1 MCAVERLSA
10 RESNRAC
17 AMADV
22 RCRTYRTVA
31 RSVQAAP
38 LRASPV
44 RRPRSRARDLGSNYT
59 RDHAVRPW
67 SLKDSAILYTA
78 SSFVH

>member
-1 MCAVERLSA
+1 MCRTAVQSVSFVLDSPVRYWGSPAMCAVERLSA

-22 RCRTYRTVA
+22 RCRAYRTVA

-38 LRASPV
+38 LARSGVRGRA
-44 RRPRSRARDLGSNYT
+44 L
-59 RDHAVRPW
+59 
-67 SLKDSAILYTA
+67 AI
-78 SSFVH
+78 